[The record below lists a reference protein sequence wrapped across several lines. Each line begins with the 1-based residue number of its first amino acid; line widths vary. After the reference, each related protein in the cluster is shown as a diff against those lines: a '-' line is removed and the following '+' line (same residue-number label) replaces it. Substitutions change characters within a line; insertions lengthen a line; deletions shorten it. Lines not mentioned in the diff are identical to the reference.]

1 MQPIRVTLQ
10 EGMHFLG
17 ELDGFGIHID
27 ADESVG
33 GKNKGPRPK
42 GLSLISLAGCTAMD
56 VISILRKMKVEPE
69 EFYVDV
75 AAVELTDQHPKVFKK
90 ILLKYYLKG
99 TDVPRKKVEKAVEL
113 SQTRYCGVTAM
124 LEHSAEIDYEIV
136 IEEV

>member
-27 ADESVG
+27 ADEAVG

-99 TDVPRKKVEKAVEL
+99 VDIPRKKVEKAVEL

-124 LEHSAEIDYEIV
+124 LEHSAKIDYEIV

>member
-1 MQPIRVTLQ
+1 MQTTRVTLQ

-17 ELDGFGIHID
+17 EIDGFGIHID

-33 GKNKGPRPK
+33 GKNKGPKPK

-69 EFYVDV
+69 EFFVDV
-75 AAVELTDQHPKVFKK
+75 TDVELTDQHPKVYKK
-90 ILLKYYLKG
+90 IHLTYYLKG
-99 TDVPRKKVEKAVEL
+99 QNIPLKKVRKAVEL

-124 LEHSAEIDYEIV
+124 LEKTAEITYNIV
-136 IEEV
+136 IEE

>member
-1 MQPIRVTLQ
+1 MQTTRVTLQ

-42 GLSLISLAGCTAMD
+42 GLSLTSLAGCTAMD
-56 VISILRKMKVEPE
+56 VISILRKMKVEPDE
-69 EFYVDV
+69 LYVD
-75 AAVELTDQHPKVFKK
+75 AAAELTDQHPKVFKK
-90 ILLKYYLKG
+90 IFLTYYLKG
-99 TDVPRKKVEKAVEL
+99 QDIPLKKVKKAIEL

-124 LEHSAEIDYEIV
+124 LEHSAEMTYEIV
-136 IEEV
+136 IEEG